1 MALVVDPGIKVDRL
15 LKCTFAK
22 DMAIKPKW
30 VAQYHISS
38 ELPTSCANMAIHSA
52 GENKYGCSYT
62 TFDFKNEQG
71 KLIVCDFLG
80 F

>member
-15 LKCTFAK
+15 PKCTFAK
-22 DMAIKPKW
+22 DMAIKLKW

-52 GENKYGCSYT
+52 GENK
-62 TFDFKNEQG
+62 
-71 KLIVCDFLG
+71 
-80 F
+80 